1 MNVLWTAVCRPLPR
15 WQSAIPIKECSLG
28 ACIQCILSAIGQPGA
43 VHTAPTMKDR
53 LGQVVQSYFV
63 HDCCLSNVDWS
74 SSESSDDDCRAPSMQ
89 PAARV
94 GVRSSDTASTC
105 ENSLSVDESPA
116 LKMGSPQAARNSAHR
131 DNEHDAQPHESC
143 SSGDD
148 AANHSASEA
157 AALVLGEDEQFV
169 LPGHISSRLYKHQ
182 IDGVVWL
189 FSLYALKRGGILGDD
204 MGLGKTL
211 QCSAFIAGLLNSKLV
226 R

>member
-1 MNVLWTAVCRPLPR
+1 
-15 WQSAIPIKECSLG
+15 
-28 ACIQCILSAIGQPGA
+28 
-43 VHTAPTMKDR
+43 MK
-53 LGQVVQSYFV
+53 V
-63 HDCCLSNVDWS
+63 
-74 SSESSDDDCRAPSMQ
+74 
-89 PAARV
+89 AARV
-94 GVRSSDTASTC
+94 GVRSSDIASTC
-105 ENSLSVDESPA
+105 ENSLPADERPAPKLSSPH
-116 LKMGSPQAARNSAHR
+116 AARDSAHR
-131 DNEHDAQPHESC
+131 DNEHDAKPQESC
-143 SSGDD
+143 SGGDD
-148 AANHSASEA
+148 TANHSASEA